1 MTVSEALA
9 QARRRLAGF
18 TAGAL
23 EADILLRHVL
33 GVDRAWLYANG
44 GQRLDDSA
52 QQRYLDLV
60 RRRREGEPIAYITG
74 VREFWSLPLRVSPDV
89 LIPRPETELL
99 VEVALSFIPE
109 NSPCRVADLGT
120 GSGAVALAIASERR
134 SCEVHATEISP
145 AALKVACSNGDN
157 LLPDRV
163 AFHRGSWFE
172 PLEGRFDLV
181 VSNPPYIDAE
191 DRHLEEGDVRH
202 EPRRA
207 LTPGGDGLSAIR
219 EIAQNAP
226 AFLLPGGR
234 LVFEHGF
241 DQGADAREILQGLG
255 YVEIE
260 THQDLEMRDRVTSA
274 SFRS

>member
-9 QARRRLAGF
+9 EARRRLAGF

-260 THQDLEMRDRVTSA
+260 THQDLEKRDRVTSA
-274 SFRS
+274 RFRS

>member
-9 QARRRLAGF
+9 EARRRLAGF

-120 GSGAVALAIASERR
+120 GSGAVALAIASERQ

-241 DQGADAREILQGLG
+241 DQGAAAREILQGLG

-274 SFRS
+274 RFRS

>member
-120 GSGAVALAIASERR
+120 GSGAVALAIASERQ

-260 THQDLEMRDRVTSA
+260 THRDLEKRDRVTSA
-274 SFRS
+274 CFRS